1 MNFTN
6 FFEPVR
12 IGCNLNILRR
22 TTRIENYSSFI
33 INTNNTSN
41 TSNTNNTN
49 NTSNTS
55 NTSNN
60 SNENVNIE
68 SESDDDDDDRLCSIC
83 QQNYNSTDI
92 LRIINHCSHYYHQ
105 HCLDQWLEN
114 NTKCPE
120 CQHDLRESRPLAT
133 STPAPITNNNIP
145 NDIPDLINDTTN
157 PTTNP
162 ITSYQ
167 SPENILTFLLS
178 NSSSQ
183 PPRQPPTQIPA
194 QPSISRNQRLNN
206 FFQDI
211 LNENPTEINERVID
225 VEYYMHSPLYTQ
237 PPRQPTRQP
246 PTNQSNTPLSE
257 HSIFSNLL
265 NTPSTNTTP
274 QQPTRRTI
282 TTPLQPRTERETVNN
297 MLEQYNSL
305 NRIQSQLERI
315 LNLRTEELRNM
326 RRQPRQP
333 RQTHQIPRRAPPPPS
348 PPSQQSIREARGARG
363 VLEARQFRQT
373 PQQIQILREN
383 YEEEDTTDT
392 TNEEDI
398 SIDINFDREI
408 QLLNEKVKTLEKN
421 EKTNK
426 IQLRKLNIANQNNN
440 EKIKNLDIHINDIT
454 TELKEIKEIKDK
466 LKSQPNLNNNDDNS
480 NDNNNLK
487 LNITDLTEKEEVKL
501 IKKKE
506 KSHSR
511 FKFWKK

>member
-12 IGCNLNILRR
+12 IGCNLNILRIA
-22 TTRIENYSSFI
+22 TRIENYSSFI
-33 INTNNTSN
+33 INTNNT
-41 TSNTNNTN
+41 N
-49 NTSNTS
+49 NTSNA
-55 NTSNN
+55 NN
-60 SNENVNIE
+60 SNENIENVNIE
-68 SESDDDDDDRLCSIC
+68 SESDESDDDDRLCSIC
-83 QQNYNSTDI
+83 QQNYNSPDI

-120 CQHDLRESRPLAT
+120 CQYDLRDTRPIAT
-133 STPAPITNNNIP
+133 STPNPIINNNIP
-145 NDIPDLINDTTN
+145 NDIPDLINDI
-157 PTTNP
+157 PNP
-162 ITSYQ
+162 ITSNQ
-167 SPENILTFLLS
+167 SPESILTFLLS
-178 NSSSQ
+178 NSSPQ
-183 PPRQPPTQIPA
+183 PPRQPSTQIPA
-194 QPSISRNQRLNN
+194 QPSISRNQRLNS

-211 LNENPTEINERVID
+211 LNENPHEINERVID

-237 PPRQPTRQP
+237 PPRQPPRQP
-246 PTNQSNTPLSE
+246 TTNQSNTPLSN

-274 QQPTRRTI
+274 QQPTRRTN
-282 TTPLQPRTERETVNN
+282 TTPQQPRTERETVNN

-315 LNLRTEELRNM
+315 LNLRTEELRNI
-326 RRQPRQP
+326 RRQPRQPRQPQQP
-333 RQTHQIPRRAPPPPS
+333 RQTHQIPRRAPPS
-348 PPSQQSIREARGARG
+348 PPSQQSLREARGVQG

-383 YEEEDTTDT
+383 YEEDDTTDT

-421 EKTNK
+421 EKANK

-454 TELKEIKEIKDK
+454 TELKEIKDK
-466 LKSQPNLNNNDDNS
+466 LKSQPNVNNNDN

-487 LNITDLTEKEEVKL
+487 LNITHLNLTEEVKP
-501 IKKKE
+501 IKEKE